1 MKKNLFTMSLLA
13 WVLCLLLP
21 ARVMAQTEVDG
32 LWYTFDES
40 TKTAAVVQYQGTKY
54 EGAIVIPSTVNGYSV
69 TSIGEYAFYECY
81 DLYSITIPDGVTSIE
96 EGAFSA
102 CTGLNSITIPESV
115 TSIGE
120 EAFYS
125 CIRLFRITIPE
136 GVMTIGTN
144 AFSRCSRLTSIS
156 IPGSVTDLGDF
167 TFQNC
172 TGLTSITISEGVR
185 SIGYGT
191 FTGCISLTSI
201 TIPESVITIGLS
213 AFDCCSGLTSITIPR
228 HVRSIRESAFS
239 YCNLTSINVE
249 SGNPFFD
256 SRENCNAIINTTPNE
271 LIVGCKNTIIPESV
285 TSIGWTAFS
294 GCSGLTSI
302 TIPEGVTEIGRYAF
316 EGCSDLTS
324 VTMKNPT
331 PVAIESETFSNRANA
346 TLYVP
351 AGSKAAYEAAEYWN
365 TFKEIVEME
374 ATTIEPIE
382 QDEVTDFGENSGL
395 TDEADLGGVIANNI
409 YFNIPNDKGRYE
421 PVEDCIVITSATSD
435 EDMAAIEGKEFFDQ
449 ELMDHFAGFIFK
461 VPAGQG
467 SIRIM
472 AEATGN
478 MTLRV
483 KIGDNEIVERKLD
496 GRPKVTI
503 PYNVSTESLV
513 YVYAGQN
520 ALAKGVRG
528 TASELKIYSVSREDL
543 MPGSTTETFAIM
555 LDGAKQTVSGSLVIL
570 DNTDYIITDSGIYR
584 VTGHTERSMGDV
596 NGDDKITIADVTAL
610 VNVILG
616 SGSVGPA
623 VIYDVES
630 VGE

>member
-1 MKKNLFTMSLLA
+1 VT
-13 WVLCLLLP
+13 
-21 ARVMAQTEVDG
+21 RIE
-32 LWYTFDES
+32 TF
-40 TKTAAVVQYQGTKY
+40 
-54 EGAIVIPSTVNGYSV
+54 
-69 TSIGEYAFYECY
+69 AFQKC
-81 DLYSITIPDGVTSIE
+81 
-96 EGAFSA
+96 
-102 CTGLNSITIPESV
+102 N
-115 TSIGE
+115 
-120 EAFYS
+120 
-125 CIRLFRITIPE
+125 
-136 GVMTIGTN
+136 
-144 AFSRCSRLTSIS
+144 
-156 IPGSVTDLGDF
+156 
-167 TFQNC
+167 
-172 TGLTSITISEGVR
+172 GLTSIV
-185 SIGYGT
+185 
-191 FTGCISLTSI
+191 
-201 TIPESVITIGLS
+201 
-213 AFDCCSGLTSITIPR
+213 
-228 HVRSIRESAFS
+228 
-239 YCNLTSINVE
+239 VE
-249 SGNPFFD
+249 SGNPAYD
-256 SRENCNAIINTTPNE
+256 SRENCNAIIKTSTNE
-271 LIVGCKNTIIPESV
+271 LIAGCKNTIIPESV
-285 TSIGWTAFS
+285 TRIGNYAFS
-294 GCSGLTSI
+294 GCSDLTSI
-302 TIPEGVTEIGRYAF
+302 TIPGGVTSIENYAF
-316 EGCSDLTS
+316 YYCDALTS
-324 VTMKNPT
+324 VTVKNPT
-331 PVAIESETFSNRANA
+331 PVTIGNSNTFSNRANA

-365 TFKEIVEME
+365 TFKEIVELE

-395 TDEADLGGVIANNI
+395 TDETDLGGIIANNI

-483 KIGDNEIVERKLD
+483 KIGDNEIVERRLD

-520 ALAKGVRG
+520 ALTKGVRG

-543 MPGSTTETFAIM
+543 MPGSTIETFAIM
-555 LDGAKQTVSGSLVIL
+555 LDGTKQTVSGSLVIL

-584 VTGHTERSMGDV
+584 VKGRTERSMGDV

>member
-1 MKKNLFTMSLLA
+1 M
-13 WVLCLLLP
+13 
-21 ARVMAQTEVDG
+21 
-32 LWYTFDES
+32 
-40 TKTAAVVQYQGTKY
+40 
-54 EGAIVIPSTVNGYSV
+54 
-69 TSIGEYAFYECY
+69 TSIGVRAFY
-81 DLYSITIPDGVTSIE
+81 
-96 EGAFSA
+96 
-102 CTGLNSITIPESV
+102 N
-115 TSIGE
+115 
-120 EAFYS
+120 
-125 CIRLFRITIPE
+125 
-136 GVMTIGTN
+136 
-144 AFSRCSRLTSIS
+144 
-156 IPGSVTDLGDF
+156 
-167 TFQNC
+167 
-172 TGLTSITISEGVR
+172 
-185 SIGYGT
+185 
-191 FTGCISLTSI
+191 
-201 TIPESVITIGLS
+201 
-213 AFDCCSGLTSITIPR
+213 CSGM
-228 HVRSIRESAFS
+228 
-239 YCNLTSINVE
+239 
-249 SGNPFFD
+249 
-256 SRENCNAIINTTPNE
+256 
-271 LIVGCKNTIIPESV
+271 
-285 TSIGWTAFS
+285 
-294 GCSGLTSI
+294 
-302 TIPEGVTEIGRYAF
+302 
-316 EGCSDLTS
+316 TS
-324 VTMKNPT
+324 VTVKNPT
-331 PVAIESETFSNRANA
+331 PVTLSSGDVFSNRANA

-351 AGSKAAYEAAEYWN
+351 AGSKAAYEEADYWKE
-365 TFKEIVEME
+365 FKEIVEME

-395 TDEADLGGVIANNI
+395 TDEADLGGVIANNM

-483 KIGDNEIVERKLD
+483 KIGDNEIVERRLD

-520 ALAKGVRG
+520 ALEKGVRG
-528 TASELKIYSVSREDL
+528 AASELKIYSVSREDL
-543 MPGSTTETFAIM
+543 MPGSTIETFAIM
-555 LDGAKQTVSGSLVIL
+555 LDGTKQTVSGSLVIL

-623 VIYDVES
+623 VIYDVER
-630 VGE
+630 VGK